1 MDDVARFKKYIGPAV
16 KIKASGGIHTKEE
29 MEAYLALG
37 VDRIG
42 ASSAIKALTGV
53 K

>member
-1 MDDVARFKKYIGPAV
+1 MDDVVLFKKYIGPAV

-29 MEAYLALG
+29 MEAYLVLG

-42 ASSAIKALTGV
+42 ASGAVSVLADK